1 MLRTAKSEFI
11 ADFQARIQEAP
22 FVVLADY
29 RGVTSNDVNTFR
41 RNLEKDNLR
50 FEVVKNTLAVKALEG
65 TGKEALADHFNGMTA
80 VILSGEDPIAAAKSV
95 KTHIDPKG
103 AIQVK
108 AGFFEGDVLDAD
120 GVKAVAS
127 LPSREELLSL
137 LLRTMQEGPRQ
148 VMGVIRGP
156 ARDLLYLLKNY
167 ETKLAGQDGG
177 E

>member
-1 MLRTAKSEFI
+1 MQRTDKGEFI
-11 ADFQARIQEAP
+11 VDLQARLTEAP

-41 RNLEKDNLR
+41 RNLETDSLR

-65 TGKEALADHFNGMTA
+65 TGKEGLADHFKGMTA
-80 VILSGEDPIAAAKSV
+80 VIISAAKSV
-95 KTHIDPKG
+95 KQHMDSKG
-103 AIQVK
+103 KIQVK
-108 AGFFEGDVLDAD
+108 AGFFDGDILDPV

-127 LPSREELLSL
+127 LPSREELLVM
-137 LLRTMQEGPRQ
+137 LLRTLQEGPRQ
-148 VMGVIRGP
+148 VLGVLQAP

-167 ETKLAGQDGG
+167 ETKLADEQVA